1 MTIIEAINRTD
12 NMRPNV
18 YDQMTKIE
26 WLSQLD
32 GQVKALY
39 DGYQGAERSAFQ
51 GYGPQTP
58 METVLLIQPP
68 YDGIY
73 LKWLEAQIERSN
85 GEIERYNEAITLYNT
100 EFQAFANAYSRSHM
114 AKGAGRRFLF

>member
-39 DGYQGAERSAFQ
+39 DGYQGAEGSAFQ

-58 METVLLIQPP
+58 METF
-68 YDGIY
+68 
-73 LKWLEAQIERSN
+73 KKS
-85 GEIERYNEAITLYNT
+85 ITLIENIV
-100 EFQAFANAYSRSHM
+100 RSTDTDGN
-114 AKGAGRRFLF
+114 GAADPATVRRYLP